1 MGESLEVNEGRKWGG
16 KGEKELGQME
26 EEVEVG
32 AEKGELESQGQR
44 VWRRGWK
51 D

>member
-1 MGESLEVNEGRKWGG
+1 MGASLEVNEGRKWGG
-16 KGEKELGQME
+16 KGGKELEQME
-26 EEVEVG
+26 EEVEDEV
-32 AEKGELESQGQR
+32 EKGELESQGQR